1 MSFLHLLDLLFLS
14 YAYLGKGLL
23 FKSEDCRGNMITKDK
38 TGGMHKISYS
48 LLWGRDMAWYL
59 FSLTP
64 NMDNMWYCSWLDLPQ
79 SPCQSAGAG
88 GAVCRGLRR
97 RVSTCRTWFSSKPA
111 LAYLTMDQY
120 LYIPFLGDEHPF
132 TSYFDVHQGYKVL
145 THCHLTLIS
154 WNLSDT
160 HTHTGCWWVMTNAS
174 MWSMVPTCFS
184 TKIHVANSS
193 VGLGWCWCHF
203 LFGLFTLCLPSW
215 HCRMGHIPILSS
227 ETHMFFRV
235 WEFLTKHTSQL
246 HGLWRYC
253 LLNNHKID

>member
-1 MSFLHLLDLLFLS
+1 
-14 YAYLGKGLL
+14 
-23 FKSEDCRGNMITKDK
+23 MIGFATV
-38 TGGMHKISYS
+38 S
-48 LLWGRDMAWYL
+48 LPKCWCWWRSVSRTA
-59 FSLTP
+59 
-64 NMDNMWYCSWLDLPQ
+64 PQ
-79 SPCQSAGAG
+79 S
-88 GAVCRGLRR
+88 
-97 RVSTCRTWFSSKPA
+97 
-111 LAYLTMDQY
+111 QY
-120 LYIPFLGDEHPF
+120 LQDLVQLKTSIGIFDYGSIPIHTILGMNIHLPAILMFTKGTRFWHTAIWHWSLGIFL
-132 TSYFDVHQGYKVL
+132 
-145 THCHLTLIS
+145 I
-154 WNLSDT
+154 